1 LLRRRNDPHL
11 AAGILDAAQ
20 HQAEEFSVIRAA
32 TDAPRFT
39 AALY

>member
-20 HQAEEFSVIRAA
+20 HQAEEFLARNFACA
-32 TDAPRFT
+32 G
-39 AALY
+39 